1 MQCVGDGLRS
11 LRSTGRQPAGYAAPM
26 GPILNVVLPI
36 FAIMAAGYAAG
47 RFRVLGAESS
57 EALNRYVYF
66 VALPA
71 LFFISLARVPL
82 SEVFNLSFLGAYG
95 GGAAATFVLAVAVT
109 KFAFPN
115 RIGAL
120 GLAGL
125 SAIFA
130 NTGYMG
136 IPLLMLAFGEAG
148 MLPAI
153 ISTILNGAVIMAFGI
168 VLLELDAHQGKGGLV
183 VLKNV
188 LLGVARSPLVLSA
201 AAGLAVSGLALPLPP
216 ALGAF
221 CDLLGASAGPC
232 ALFAIGLFMVGKS
245 PTAGAA
251 EVSWLVFLKLLVQP
265 LITWVLAFH
274 VFVMEPVWAA
284 GAVIQSAL
292 PTGALVFVLA
302 QQYGTYVQRSTAAIM
317 ASTVVSLVTLSALFV
332 YLGIG

>member
-1 MQCVGDGLRS
+1 
-11 LRSTGRQPAGYAAPM
+11 M
-26 GPILNVVLPI
+26 GPILNVVFPI

-47 RFRVLGAESS
+47 RFGILGKESS
-57 EALNRYVYF
+57 EALNRFVYF

-71 LFFISLARVPL
+71 LFFVSMARVSL
-82 SEVFNLSFLGAYG
+82 DQVFNLAFLGAYG
-95 GGAAATFVLAVAVT
+95 GGAAITFVIAVAVARY
-109 KFAFPN
+109 AFPN
-115 RIGAL
+115 RLGAL

-125 SAIFA
+125 SAIFS

-168 VLLELDAHQGKGGLV
+168 VLLELDVHQGESTMV
-183 VLKNV
+183 VLRNV
-188 LLGVARSPLVLSA
+188 LRGVVTSPLVLSA
-201 AAGLAVSGLALPLPP
+201 AAGLLASGLGIPLPQ
-216 ALGAF
+216 AIATF

-245 PTAGAA
+245 PTAGMP
-251 EVSWLVFLKLLVQP
+251 EVSFLVVLKLLVQP
-265 LITWVLAFH
+265 AITWLLAYH
-274 VFVMEPVWAA
+274 VFTMEPVWAA
-284 GAVIQSAL
+284 GALVQSAL

-302 QQYGTYVQRSTAAIM
+302 QQYGIYLQRSTAVIM

-332 YLGIG
+332 WLGIG

>member
-1 MQCVGDGLRS
+1 
-11 LRSTGRQPAGYAAPM
+11 M
-26 GPILNVVLPI
+26 GPILNVVFPI

-47 RFRVLGAESS
+47 RFRVLGSESS
-57 EALNRYVYF
+57 EALNRFVYF

-71 LFFISLARVPL
+71 LFFVSMARVSLA
-82 SEVFNLSFLGAYG
+82 EVFNLPFLGAYG
-95 GGAAATFVLAVAVT
+95 GGAAATFVIAVVVA
-109 KFAFPN
+109 KYAFPN
-115 RIGAL
+115 RLGAL

-136 IPLLMLAFGEAG
+136 IPLLLLAYGEAG

-168 VLLELDAHQGKGGLV
+168 VLLELDVHQGKGGLTV
-183 VLKNV
+183 MKNV
-188 LLGVARSPLVLSA
+188 LRGVVRSPLVLSA
-201 AAGLAVSGLALPLPP
+201 VAGLAVSGFGIPLPQ
-216 ALGAF
+216 ALGTF
-221 CDLLGASAGPC
+221 CDILGASAGPC

-245 PTAGAA
+245 PTAGAT

-265 LITWVLAFH
+265 LITWLLAFH
-274 VFVMEPVWAA
+274 LFTMEPVWAA

-302 QQYGTYVQRSTAAIM
+302 QQYGIYVQRSTAAIM
-317 ASTVVSLVTLSALFV
+317 VSTVISLVTLSALFV

>member
-1 MQCVGDGLRS
+1 
-11 LRSTGRQPAGYAAPM
+11 M
-26 GPILNVVLPI
+26 GPILNVVFPI

-47 RFRVLGAESS
+47 RFRVLGSESS
-57 EALNRYVYF
+57 EALNRFVYF

-71 LFFISLARVPL
+71 LFFVSMARVSLA
-82 SEVFNLSFLGAYG
+82 EVFNLPFLGAYG
-95 GGAAATFVLAVAVT
+95 GGAAATFLICVAVA
-109 KFAFPN
+109 KYAFPN
-115 RIGAL
+115 RLGAL

-136 IPLLMLAFGEAG
+136 IPLLMLAYGEAG

-168 VLLELDAHQGKGGLV
+168 VLLELDVHQGEGSLT

-188 LLGVARSPLVLSA
+188 LRGVVRSPLVLSA
-201 AAGLAVSGLALPLPP
+201 VAGLAVSGFDIPLPQ
-216 ALGAF
+216 ALGTF
-221 CDLLGASAGPC
+221 CDILGASAGPC

-245 PTAGAA
+245 PTAGAT

-265 LITWVLAFH
+265 LITWLLAFH
-274 VFVMEPVWAA
+274 LFTMEPVWAA

-302 QQYGTYVQRSTAAIM
+302 QQYGIYVQRSTAAIM
-317 ASTVVSLVTLSALFV
+317 VSTVISLVTLSALFV

>member
-1 MQCVGDGLRS
+1 
-11 LRSTGRQPAGYAAPM
+11 M
-26 GPILNVVLPI
+26 GPILNVVFPI

-47 RFRVLGAESS
+47 RFRLLGSESS
-57 EALNRYVYF
+57 EALNRFVYF
-66 VALPA
+66 IALPA
-71 LFFISLARVPL
+71 LFFVSMARVSLA
-82 SEVFNLSFLGAYG
+82 EVFNLPFLGAYG
-95 GGAAATFVLAVAVT
+95 GGAAVTFVIAVVVA
-109 KFAFPN
+109 KYAFPN
-115 RIGAL
+115 RLGAL

-136 IPLLMLAFGEAG
+136 IPLLMLAYGEAG

-168 VLLELDAHQGKGGLV
+168 VLLELDVHQGEGSLT
-183 VLKNV
+183 VLKNA
-188 LLGVARSPLVLSA
+188 LRGVVRSPLVLSA
-201 AAGLAVSGLALPLPP
+201 VAGLAVSGFGIPLPQ
-216 ALGAF
+216 AVGTF
-221 CDLLGASAGPC
+221 CDILGASAGPC

-245 PTAGAA
+245 PTAGAV

-265 LITWVLAFH
+265 LITWLLAFH
-274 VFVMEPVWAA
+274 LFTMEPVWAA

-302 QQYGTYVQRSTAAIM
+302 QQYGIYVQRSTAVIM
-317 ASTVVSLVTLSALFV
+317 ASTVISLVTLSALFV

>member
-1 MQCVGDGLRS
+1 
-11 LRSTGRQPAGYAAPM
+11 M
-26 GPILNVVLPI
+26 GPILNVVFPI

-47 RFRVLGAESS
+47 RFRLLGSESS
-57 EALNRYVYF
+57 DALNRFVYF

-71 LFFISLARVPL
+71 LFFVSMARVSLA
-82 SEVFNLSFLGAYG
+82 EVFNLPFLGAYG
-95 GGAAATFVLAVAVT
+95 GGAAATFVIAVVVAKV
-109 KFAFPN
+109 AFPN
-115 RIGAL
+115 RLGAL

-136 IPLLMLAFGEAG
+136 IPLLMLAYGEAG

-168 VLLELDAHQGKGGLV
+168 VLLELDVHQGEGSLTV
-183 VLKNV
+183 VKNA
-188 LLGVARSPLVLSA
+188 LRGVVRSPLVLSA
-201 AAGLAVSGLALPLPP
+201 VAGLLVSGLEIPLPQ
-216 ALGAF
+216 ALGTF
-221 CDLLGASAGPC
+221 CDILGASAGPC

-245 PTAGAA
+245 PTAGAM

-265 LITWVLAFH
+265 LITWLLAFH
-274 VFVMEPVWAA
+274 FFTMEPVWAA

-302 QQYGTYVQRSTAAIM
+302 QQYGIYVQRSTAAIM
-317 ASTVVSLVTLSALFV
+317 ASTVISLVTLSALFV

>member
-1 MQCVGDGLRS
+1 
-11 LRSTGRQPAGYAAPM
+11 M
-26 GPILNVVLPI
+26 GPILNVVFPI

-47 RFRVLGAESS
+47 RFGILGKESS
-57 EALNRYVYF
+57 EALNRYVYY

-71 LFFISLARVPL
+71 LFFVSMARVSL
-82 SEVFNLSFLGAYG
+82 EVVFNLAFLGAYG
-95 GGAAATFVLAVAVT
+95 GGAALTFIIAVAVARY
-109 KFAFPN
+109 AFPN
-115 RIGAL
+115 RLGAL

-125 SAIFA
+125 SAIFS

-168 VLLELDAHQGKGGLV
+168 VLLELDVHQGKSPVV
-183 VLKNV
+183 VLRNV
-188 LLGVARSPLVLSA
+188 GRGVITSPLVLSA
-201 AAGLAVSGLALPLPP
+201 AAGLIASGLGVPLPQ
-216 ALGAF
+216 AIGTF

-245 PTAGAA
+245 PTAGMP
-251 EVSWLVFLKLLVQP
+251 EVSFLVFLKLLVQP
-265 LITWVLAFH
+265 AITWVLAYH
-274 VFVMEPVWAA
+274 VFTMEPVWAA
-284 GAVIQSAL
+284 GALVQSAL

-302 QQYGTYVQRSTAAIM
+302 QQYGIYLQRSTAVIM

-332 YLGIG
+332 WLGIG

>member
-1 MQCVGDGLRS
+1 
-11 LRSTGRQPAGYAAPM
+11 M
-26 GPILNVVLPI
+26 GPILNVVFPI

-47 RFRVLGAESS
+47 RFGILGKESS
-57 EALNRYVYF
+57 EALNRFVYF

-71 LFFISLARVPL
+71 LFFVSMARVSL
-82 SEVFNLSFLGAYG
+82 GEVFNLPFLGAYG
-95 GGAAATFVLAVAVT
+95 GGAAATFVIAFVVA

-115 RIGAL
+115 RLGAL

-125 SAIFA
+125 SAIFS

-153 ISTILNGAVIMAFGI
+153 ITTILNGAVIMAFGI
-168 VLLELDAHQGKGGLV
+168 VLLELDVHQGKSGVV
-183 VLKNV
+183 VLRNV
-188 LLGVARSPLVLSA
+188 LRGVVRSPLVLSA
-201 AAGLAVSGLALPLPP
+201 AAGLAVSGLGIPLPP
-216 ALGAF
+216 ALGTF

-245 PTAGAA
+245 PTAGAT
-251 EVSWLVFLKLLVQP
+251 EVSWLVFLKLLIQP
-265 LITWVLAFH
+265 AITWLLAYH
-274 VFVMEPVWAA
+274 VFTMEPVWAA
-284 GAVIQSAL
+284 GALVQSAL

-302 QQYGTYVQRSTAAIM
+302 QQYGIYLQRSTAVIM
-317 ASTVVSLVTLSALFV
+317 ASTVVSLFTLSALFV

>member
-1 MQCVGDGLRS
+1 
-11 LRSTGRQPAGYAAPM
+11 M
-26 GPILNVVLPI
+26 GPILNVVFPI

-47 RFRVLGAESS
+47 RFRLLGSESS
-57 EALNRYVYF
+57 EALNRFVYF
-66 VALPA
+66 IALPA
-71 LFFISLARVPL
+71 LFFVSMARVSLA
-82 SEVFNLSFLGAYG
+82 EVFNLPFLGAYG
-95 GGAAATFVLAVAVT
+95 GGAVVTFVIAVVVA
-109 KFAFPN
+109 KYAFPN
-115 RIGAL
+115 RLGAL

-136 IPLLMLAFGEAG
+136 IPLLMLAYGEAG

-168 VLLELDAHQGKGGLV
+168 VLLELDVHQGEGSLT
-183 VLKNV
+183 VLKNA
-188 LLGVARSPLVLSA
+188 LRGVVRSPLVLSA
-201 AAGLAVSGLALPLPP
+201 VAGLAVSGFGIPLPQ
-216 ALGAF
+216 AVGTF
-221 CDLLGASAGPC
+221 CDILGASAGPC

-245 PTAGAA
+245 PTAGAV

-265 LITWVLAFH
+265 LITWLLAFH
-274 VFVMEPVWAA
+274 LFTMEPVWAA

-302 QQYGTYVQRSTAAIM
+302 QQYGIYVQRSTAVIM
-317 ASTVVSLVTLSALFV
+317 ASTVISLVTLSALFV

>member
-1 MQCVGDGLRS
+1 
-11 LRSTGRQPAGYAAPM
+11 M
-26 GPILNVVLPI
+26 GPILNVVFPI

-47 RFRVLGAESS
+47 RFGILGKESS
-57 EALNRYVYF
+57 EALNRFVYF

-71 LFFISLARVPL
+71 LFFVSMARVSL
-82 SEVFNLSFLGAYG
+82 GEVFNLPFLGAYG
-95 GGAAATFVLAVAVT
+95 GGAAATFVIAVAVA

-115 RIGAL
+115 RLGAL

-125 SAIFA
+125 SAIFS

-153 ISTILNGAVIMAFGI
+153 ITTILNGAVIMAFGI
-168 VLLELDAHQGKGGLV
+168 VLLELDVHQGKSGLV
-183 VLKNV
+183 VLTNV
-188 LLGVARSPLVLSA
+188 LRGVVRSPLVLSA
-201 AAGLAVSGLALPLPP
+201 AAGLAVSGLGLPLPQ
-216 ALGAF
+216 ALGTF

-245 PTAGAA
+245 PTAGAT

-265 LITWVLAFH
+265 AITWVLAYH
-274 VFVMEPVWAA
+274 VFTMEPVWAA
-284 GAVIQSAL
+284 GALVQSAL

-302 QQYGTYVQRSTAAIM
+302 QQYGIYLQRSTAVIM
-317 ASTVVSLVTLSALFV
+317 ASTVVSLFTLSALFV
-332 YLGIG
+332 WLGIG

>member
-1 MQCVGDGLRS
+1 
-11 LRSTGRQPAGYAAPM
+11 M

-47 RFRVLGAESS
+47 RFSILGAASS
-57 EALNRYVYF
+57 EALNRYVYY

-71 LFFISLARVPL
+71 LFFVSMARVSL
-82 SEVFNLSFLGAYG
+82 DVVFNLAFLGAYG
-95 GGAAATFVLAVAVT
+95 GGAALTFIIALAVARY
-109 KFAFPN
+109 AFPN
-115 RIGAL
+115 RLGAL

-125 SAIFA
+125 SAIFS

-168 VLLELDAHQGKGGLV
+168 VLLELDVHQGKSAVV

-188 LLGVARSPLVLSA
+188 GRGVITSPLVLSA
-201 AAGLAVSGLALPLPP
+201 AAGLFASGLGLPLPQ
-216 ALGAF
+216 ALGTF

-245 PTAGAA
+245 PIAGMR
-251 EVSWLVFLKLLVQP
+251 EVSFLVILKLLVQP
-265 LITWVLAFH
+265 AITWVLAYH
-274 VFVMEPVWAA
+274 VFTMEPVWAA
-284 GAVIQSAL
+284 GALVQSAL

-302 QQYGTYVQRSTAAIM
+302 QQYGIYLQRSTAAIM
-317 ASTVVSLVTLSALFV
+317 ASTVVSLFTLSALFV
-332 YLGIG
+332 WLGIG

>member
-1 MQCVGDGLRS
+1 
-11 LRSTGRQPAGYAAPM
+11 M

-47 RFRVLGAESS
+47 RFGILGKESS
-57 EALNRYVYF
+57 EALNRFVYF

-71 LFFISLARVPL
+71 LFFVSMARVSLA
-82 SEVFNLSFLGAYG
+82 EVFNLPFLAAYG
-95 GGAAATFVLAVAVT
+95 GGAAATFVIAIAVARY
-109 KFAFPN
+109 AFPN
-115 RIGAL
+115 RLGAL

-125 SAIFA
+125 SAIFS

-153 ISTILNGAVIMAFGI
+153 ITTILNGAVIMAFGI
-168 VLLELDAHQGKGGLV
+168 VLLELDVHQGKSGLV
-183 VLKNV
+183 VLQNA
-188 LLGVARSPLVLSA
+188 LRGVARSPLVLSA
-201 AAGLAVSGLALPLPP
+201 AAGLLASGLGLPLPQ
-216 ALGAF
+216 ALATF

-265 LITWVLAFH
+265 LITWWLAYR
-274 VFVMEPVWAA
+274 VFTMEPVWAA
-284 GAVIQSAL
+284 GALVQSAL

-302 QQYGTYVQRSTAAIM
+302 QQYGIYLQRSTAAIM
-317 ASTVVSLVTLSALFV
+317 ASTVLSLFTLSALFV

>member
-1 MQCVGDGLRS
+1 
-11 LRSTGRQPAGYAAPM
+11 M
-26 GPILNVVLPI
+26 GPILNVVFPI

-47 RFRVLGAESS
+47 RFRLLGSESS
-57 EALNRYVYF
+57 EALNRFVYF
-66 VALPA
+66 IALPA
-71 LFFISLARVPL
+71 LFFVSMARVSLA
-82 SEVFNLSFLGAYG
+82 EVFNLPFLGAYG
-95 GGAAATFVLAVAVT
+95 GGAAVTFVIAVVVA
-109 KFAFPN
+109 KYAFPN
-115 RIGAL
+115 RLGAL

-136 IPLLMLAFGEAG
+136 IPLLMLAYGEAG

-168 VLLELDAHQGKGGLV
+168 VLLELDVHQGEGSLT
-183 VLKNV
+183 VLKNA
-188 LLGVARSPLVLSA
+188 LRGVVRSPLVLSA
-201 AAGLAVSGLALPLPP
+201 VAGLAVSGFGIPLPQ
-216 ALGAF
+216 ALGTF
-221 CDLLGASAGPC
+221 CDILGASAGPC

-245 PTAGAA
+245 PTAGAV

-265 LITWVLAFH
+265 LITWLLAFH
-274 VFVMEPVWAA
+274 LFTMEPVWAA

-302 QQYGTYVQRSTAAIM
+302 QQYGIYVQRSTAVIM
-317 ASTVVSLVTLSALFV
+317 ASTVISLVTLSALFV

>member
-1 MQCVGDGLRS
+1 
-11 LRSTGRQPAGYAAPM
+11 M
-26 GPILNVVLPI
+26 GPILNVVFPI

-47 RFRVLGAESS
+47 RFGILGKESS
-57 EALNRYVYF
+57 EALNRFVYF

-71 LFFISLARVPL
+71 LFFVSMARVSL
-82 SEVFNLSFLGAYG
+82 GEVFNLPFLGAYG
-95 GGAAATFVLAVAVT
+95 GGAAATFVIAFVVA

-115 RIGAL
+115 RLGAL

-125 SAIFA
+125 SAIFS

-153 ISTILNGAVIMAFGI
+153 ITTILNGAVIMAFCI
-168 VLLELDAHQGKGGLV
+168 VLLELDVHQGKSGVV
-183 VLKNV
+183 VLRNV
-188 LLGVARSPLVLSA
+188 LRGVVRSPLVLSA
-201 AAGLAVSGLALPLPP
+201 AAGLAVSGLGIPLPP
-216 ALGAF
+216 ALGTF

-245 PTAGAA
+245 PTAGAT
-251 EVSWLVFLKLLVQP
+251 EVSWLVFLKLLIQP
-265 LITWVLAFH
+265 AITWLLAYH
-274 VFVMEPVWAA
+274 VFTMEPVWAA
-284 GAVIQSAL
+284 GALVQSAL

-302 QQYGTYVQRSTAAIM
+302 QQYGIYLQRSTAVIM
-317 ASTVVSLVTLSALFV
+317 ASTVVSLFTLSALFV

>member
-1 MQCVGDGLRS
+1 
-11 LRSTGRQPAGYAAPM
+11 M
-26 GPILNVVLPI
+26 GPILNVVFPI

-47 RFRVLGAESS
+47 RFGLLGAASS
-57 EALNRYVYF
+57 EALNRFVYF
-66 VALPA
+66 IALPA
-71 LFFISLARVPL
+71 LFFVSMARVSL
-82 SEVFNLSFLGAYG
+82 DQVFNLPFLGAYG
-95 GGAAATFVLAVAVT
+95 GGAAATFVIAVAVA

-115 RIGAL
+115 RLGAL

-125 SAIFA
+125 SAIFS

-168 VLLELDAHQGKGGLV
+168 VLLELDVHQGESAAV
-183 VLKNV
+183 VLRNV
-188 LLGVARSPLVLSA
+188 LRGVVTSPLVLSA
-201 AAGLAVSGLALPLPP
+201 AAGLVVSGLGIPLPQ
-216 ALGAF
+216 AIGTF
-221 CDLLGASAGPC
+221 CDILGASAGPC

-265 LITWVLAFH
+265 LITFWLAYH
-274 VFVMEPVWAA
+274 VFTMDPVWAA
-284 GAVIQSAL
+284 GALVQSAL

-302 QQYGTYVQRSTAAIM
+302 QQYGTYVQRSTAVIM
-317 ASTVVSLVTLSALFV
+317 ASTVLSLFTLSALFV
-332 YLGIG
+332 WLGIG